1 MFSFI
6 KDRLKELGKTQT
18 ELAQYLNIDNARLS
32 EILNGKR
39 TVQGREVAPLAN
51 FLHLNIQKFAQYV
64 AGQIDL
70 NTLLKEELTLTPEE
84 KQFIEL
90 LRKSKQAPAEQSEDS
105 KAG

>member
-6 KDRLKELGKTQT
+6 KNRLKELGKTQT

-39 TVQGREVAPLAN
+39 TVQGREVAPLAK
-51 FLHLNIQKFAQYV
+51 FLKINIEKFAQYV

-70 NTLLKEELTLTPEE
+70 STLLKEELTLTTEE

-90 LRKSKQAPAEQSEDS
+90 LRKSKESPVEQSS
-105 KAG
+105 TTKAG